1 VPPAVA
7 GRQGAGG
14 AAMRWFAIW
23 LLLTAVYAGV
33 QLLCRLAARGTPLF
47 QRADL
52 AFLLVIPAAQVV
64 ALALLAF
71 ATPRRRR

>member
-1 VPPAVA
+1 VL
-7 GRQGAGG
+7 GRRPAGG
-14 AAMRWFAIW
+14 AAVRWLAIW
-23 LLLTAVYAGV
+23 LLLIAVYAGV

-52 AFLLVIPAAQVV
+52 AFLLLIPAAQVA